1 MNGRGRVC
9 MSVCGRV
16 RTCEGIQRRVEACMD
31 IFSFLVVSE
40 CKCAAVRV
48 CGCGRGCEGVHMGG
62 TLGSALFCMILCDF
76 V

>member
-1 MNGRGRVC
+1 
-9 MSVCGRV
+9 
-16 RTCEGIQRRVEACMD
+16 MD

-48 CGCGRGCEGVHMGG
+48 CGCGRGCEGVHVGG